1 MTTNGLSSSQLP
13 PGMGISKY
21 VVRKDRHWVWTSQNL
36 NAVQWVQDDFHTL
49 FTAHFWLLC
58 TGISGYT
65 RLTWWW
71 CMSML
76 MLIANRVN
84 IIPITI
90 VIRWNWQLCHYKL
103 LFWPSFSTIFSTP
116 GTCSINNFSW
126 INNLLSWCD
135 LLKKLLWLFLTSHVI
150 FDNIGLKYHV
160 CQTLNFYT
168 WCICDSVSWIHLS
181 ISRPIS
187 CLKCFS
193 FVFID
198 AIRQICVFSFKLL

>member
-21 VVRKDRHWVWTSQNL
+21 VVRKDRYWGWTSQNL

-49 FTAHFWLLC
+49 FTAHFWPLC

-103 LFWPSFSTIFSTP
+103 LFWPSFSTIYYTDFALVLPRTLSFIFQCLFGRFLVP
-116 GTCSINNFSW
+116 LELVQSI
-126 INNLLSWCD
+126 
-135 LLKKLLWLFLTSHVI
+135 I
-150 FDNIGLKYHV
+150 F
-160 CQTLNFYT
+160 
-168 WCICDSVSWIHLS
+168 
-181 ISRPIS
+181 PE
-187 CLKCFS
+187 
-193 FVFID
+193 
-198 AIRQICVFSFKLL
+198 